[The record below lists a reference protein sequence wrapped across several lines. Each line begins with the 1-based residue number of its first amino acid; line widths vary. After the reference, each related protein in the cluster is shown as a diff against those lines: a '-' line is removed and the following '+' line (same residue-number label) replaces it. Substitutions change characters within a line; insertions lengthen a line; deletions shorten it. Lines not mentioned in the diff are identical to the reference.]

1 MSEIFSVRTRLQ
13 SEPSTVRLFSIMY
26 LYVNVQI
33 TIFQQGRLI
42 KMLVNVT
49 SFARNRRLNV
59 KSHLY
64 A

>member
-49 SFARNRRLNV
+49 SFARN
-59 KSHLY
+59 
-64 A
+64 